1 MRTGPT
7 NRHPR
12 PPAVPTSTEPTRH
25 AEPPE
30 ADVPNPADRGAS
42 TTLDQFRADLRSDLI
57 ERFRN
62 DEMSRA
68 ELNQVL
74 RRFGLPTCD
83 GPIRVHYTLTGH
95 VEIDVPAGDAGGDGV
110 DRASCTVGVDLT
122 QIDMLVDG
130 SSQHDA
136 LVKVYPSVPVGV
148 VLYTVSGHYDVT
160 APDTGSAAADAN
172 SYLYPDLSGL
182 VGVRDG
188 TDHFEVRFRTEV
200 R

>member
-1 MRTGPT
+1 MGHTDRQP
-7 NRHPR
+7 H
-12 PPAVPTSTEPTRH
+12 PPAVPTCTEPTCT
-25 AEPPE
+25 AEPPD
-30 ADVPNPADRGAS
+30 AAVTNRGDGGPGDS
-42 TTLDQFRADLRSDLI
+42 TVLDQFRADLRGYLI
-57 ERFRN
+57 ERFRD

-68 ELNQVL
+68 DLNRFL
-74 RRFGLPTCD
+74 RRFALPTCEA
-83 GPIRVHYTLTGH
+83 PIRVHYTLTGH
-95 VEIDVPAGDAGGDGV
+95 VEIDVPAGDTGDGV
-110 DRASCTVGVDLT
+110 DRASFTVGVDLT

-130 SSQHDA
+130 SSQHEA

-160 APDTGSAAADAN
+160 TPDPGYAATEAN

-182 VGVRDG
+182 VGARED